1 VDTTSRQYNW
11 YGEYIETAKRG
22 EASYSLAKFYNHNG
36 NATLNLNYKYNRH
49 SISLNNVLTTFDRK
63 SEDRLAIEGSISATD
78 TFPKLTTKNVTG
90 LSYKFDCNKHWNISL
105 FAKNYLQYTKGPK
118 NISTTSSA
126 KYELFS
132 ETVSTTGYGAATTY
146 FFKDLQ
152 FKLSYENTYRLPTSN
167 EMFGDEDLEGSNAS
181 LKAEH
186 SDNYNINVSYDK
198 TFNRTHSLF
207 IDAGFMYRDIQDYIR
222 RVPEYAHGTASYE
235 NHGHVSNIGYNGE
248 IRYSYKRWLTIG
260 GNFTYQELI
269 NQEKYKSGSATV
281 VSTSYKSRVPNV
293 PYLFGNGDCNVFLAH
308 VGGKENSL
316 NIGYNILYVKEFPL
330 RWGTN
335 GQYDSKDLIPSQC
348 SHDVNLTY
356 SIKNGKYN
364 VSVECRNLT
373 DERMYDNFSLQKPGR
388 SFSAKFR
395 YFFSK

>member
-1 VDTTSRQYNW
+1 
-11 YGEYIETAKRG
+11 
-22 EASYSLAKFYNHNG
+22 
-36 NATLNLNYKYNRH
+36 
-49 SISLNNVLTTFDRK
+49 FDRK
-63 SEDRLAIEGSISATD
+63 SEDRLAIEGSINATD
-78 TFPKLTTKNVTG
+78 TFPKVTTKNVTG
-90 LSYKFDCNKHWNISL
+90 LSYKFDCNKYWNLSL

-118 NISTTSSA
+118 NTSTTTAA

-132 ETVSTTGYGAATTY
+132 ETVSTAGYGAATTY
-146 FFKDLQ
+146 LLKDLQ
-152 FKLSYENTYRLPTSN
+152 FKLSYEKTYRLPTSN
-167 EMFGDEDLEGSNAS
+167 ELFGDEDLEGSNAV
-181 LKAEH
+181 LKPEH
-186 SDNYNINVSYDK
+186 SNNYNINIGYNKMFDRV
-198 TFNRTHSLF
+198 HSLYV
-207 IDAGFMYRDIQDYIR
+207 DAGFMYRDIRDYIR

-248 IRYSYKRWLTIG
+248 IRYSYKRWLTVG
-260 GNFTYQELI
+260 GNFTYQELV

-293 PYLFGNGDCNVFLAH
+293 PYLFGNGDCSVFLAH
-308 VGGKENSL
+308 LGGKENSL

-335 GQYDSKDLIPSQC
+335 GQYDSKDLIPAQL
-348 SHDVNLTY
+348 SHDINLTY
-356 SIKNGKYN
+356 AVKNGKYN

-395 YFFSK
+395 YFFSR